1 MAALDLMSLLTNNGI
16 EQQYQQADPWYQAG
30 RGISQIQMG
39 APRDNTEAFLMPF
52 LQQSLAGGLA
62 GYGKSQA
69 NETAYQDISKMLG
82 GLGYNDVED
91 AGLRAALEGAE
102 GPVQSMYGQAE
113 APEGFTIKGAM
124 PDIALALSNKQAQ
137 QEAAAKKAE
146 IVGELLAKSSDE
158 ALEATRKIEKAKL
171 DATLVNGITPEQQLK
186 LETDVTNKLTTGNEA
201 QKVLETQSKAK
212 NVLEA
217 LKKDD
222 PIRAATAIYGFAKLL
237 DPEGVVRKED
247 GTIVANP
254 GGPAGQL
261 ASIANSWL
269 QKGQLTKQTR
279 QSISEIVPNLVQNQ
293 YESYEA
299 QKKALVDS
307 VTKQGARADM
317 IGSLP
322 NMQMGDAP
330 PPPPAGYELTGRKDA
345 SGNWGIRKK
354 VG

>member
-1 MAALDLMSLLTNNGI
+1 MAAIDLMSLLTGGGNSL
-16 EQQYQQADPWYQAG
+16 EQQYQAADPFYQAG
-30 RGISQIQMG
+30 RGISQVQFG
-39 APRDNTEAFLMPF
+39 APRNNTEAFLMPF
-52 LQQSLAGGLA
+52 LQGSAAGGLA

-91 AGLRAALEGAE
+91 AALRAALEGAE
-102 GPVQSMYGQAE
+102 GPVQSMYGQE
-113 APEGFTIKGAM
+113 SAPEGFTIKGAM

-171 DATLVNGITPEQQLK
+171 DATLVNGITPDQQLK
-186 LETDVTNKLTTGNEA
+186 LETDVTNKLSTGNEA

-212 NVLEA
+212 QVLEA

-237 DPEGVVRKED
+237 DPDGVVRKED

-261 ASIANSWL
+261 ASYYNTLL
-269 QKGQLTKQTR
+269 QEGQLTEQTKKAMKEVIP
-279 QSISEIVPNLVQNQ
+279 SLVQSQ
-293 YESYEA
+293 YESYDSL
-299 QKKALVDS
+299 KKTLVGS
-307 VTKQGARADM
+307 AVKQGAREDM

-322 NMQMGDAP
+322 NMEVAP
-330 PPPPAGYELTGRKDA
+330 NIPPGYKLQRNKAGQTR
-345 SGNWGIRKK
+345 I
-354 VG
+354 VPQ